1 MRSSLQRASHPP
13 TLPPPRPRI
22 RVCRTPAFQKCG
34 LAQVGWRKLLGA
46 PAPAGKPGPGFTP
59 LPEGGSVRDLVAAH
73 AKAEAAFQG
82 YARRVATAKP

>member
-1 MRSSLQRASHPP
+1 M
-13 TLPPPRPRI
+13 
-22 RVCRTPAFQKCG
+22 FQECG
-34 LAQVGWRKLLGA
+34 LAHQAGGRKLLDA
-46 PAPAGKPGPGFTP
+46 PAPASTPAPGFTP